1 MQSISKDQELEL
13 HAQSMGKLLLDIARV
28 KNLRDPILG
37 EAAAESRL
45 SPTQIHTVMWLGN
58 DGPLTMGDLA
68 RRGGITEKTITG
80 VIDRLERDGYVHRE
94 RDLADRR
101 VVRVVLT
108 EKTEFREMRAVMEQ
122 RFRIFLGFLDAED
135 RQALLRILSKLHARL
150 AAQTTHL
157 THTTGGKEQ
166 T

>member
-1 MQSISKDQELEL
+1 MQSISKDQEIEL
-13 HAQSMGKLLLDIARV
+13 DAQSMGKLLLDIARV

-108 EKTEFREMRAVMEQ
+108 EKGATEFREMRAVMEQ
-122 RFRIFLGFLDAED
+122 RFRIFLGFLDAAD
-135 RQALLRILSKLHARL
+135 RQALLRILGNLHARL
-150 AAQTTHL
+150 AAQTT
-157 THTTGGKEQ
+157 THMTGGKEQ

>member
-1 MQSISKDQELEL
+1 MQSISKDQEIEL
-13 HAQSMGKLLLDIARV
+13 DAQSMGKLLLDIARV

-108 EKTEFREMRAVMEQ
+108 EKGATEFREMRAVMEQ

-150 AAQTTHL
+150 AAQTTN
-157 THTTGGKEQ
+157 TTGGKEQ